1 MNDLSSARQSAAQPA
16 RSSALPLLLGLFEKR
31 IEGDDSLLELARL
44 RFQQAGLD
52 AEMHAETPEQHEQDL
67 KFRPSEQRPVV
78 LHLPRDFNLT
88 EENTRRQVSRFA
100 FQFAGRVCGMVLH
113 DHPDL
118 TARPEAF
125 VQAARAMNSQLETI
139 AATPKLFVEYA
150 ASLEP
155 AAFAEFFGSIR
166 ELEHISACIDSGH
179 LGIWQA
185 RRTFS
190 QVHPGEDVC
199 ALKSQPA
206 SLPQL
211 MPDVDAAVASA
222 LPVVLD
228 LIRRVGALGKPL
240 HFHLHDG
247 HPLSTFSPF
256 GVSDHLSFLAA
267 IPLRFEHRGRRL
279 APLMFGQDGLKQI
292 VAAALQAIAP
302 EHVSLTLEIHPT
314 FERRPLGD
322 AAHLFRHW
330 TDKTNAEK
338 MNHWLRVLAQNQAL
352 VRRNVLTPHGTD
364 ARAYALQL
372 RRQFGIHL

>member
-1 MNDLSSARQSAAQPA
+1 MNDLRSARQSKPQPA
-16 RSSALPLLLGLFEKR
+16 RSSVLPLLLGLFEKR
-31 IEGDDSLLELARL
+31 IEGDDSLLELARW

-52 AEMHAETPEQHEQDL
+52 AEMHAGTPEQLEQVL
-67 KFRPSEQRPVV
+67 KFRPSEQRPVL

-100 FQFAGRVCGMVLH
+100 SQFAGRVCGMVVH

-118 TARPEAF
+118 AARPEAF
-125 VQAARAMNSQLETI
+125 VQAARAMNSQLGTI
-139 AATPKLFVEYA
+139 TGTPRLFIEYA
-150 ASLEP
+150 AGLEP
-155 AAFAEFFGSIR
+155 AAFAEFFSSIR

-179 LGIWQA
+179 VGIWQA

-190 QVHPGEDVC
+190 QIHPGQDVC

-222 LPVVLD
+222 LPAVLD

-240 HFHLHDG
+240 HFHMHDG

-256 GVSDHLSFLAA
+256 GVSDHLSFLAE
-267 IPLRFEHRGRRL
+267 IPLRIEHRGRRS

-292 VAAALQAIAP
+292 VAAALQAVAP

-314 FERRPLGD
+314 FEQLPLDD

-330 TDKTNAEK
+330 KDKTNAEK
-338 MNHWLRVLAQNQAL
+338 MNHWLSVLAQN
-352 VRRNVLTPHGTD
+352 RVL
-364 ARAYALQL
+364 L
-372 RRQFGIHL
+372 R